1 MVKIGKIHG
10 PNWPNQ
16 PTDHH
21 WPMHA
26 GGIGNRDDAGTIDL
40 RRKSRHVEPR
50 CLFMV
55 WQLYDIC
62 ACHKP
67 DTDEFEFPMVISQT
81 PVAQKNGLISLDRY
95 SSLVIYVRIL
105 LSHEA
110 SSWWPHYSLASL
122 QLSETKQTCSG
133 ISQFQSQ
140 KSWNS
145 ATRCAEPQQYHVQL
159 KNIIQTQ
166 LAWFHDRAPNGIVL
180 SILYQN
186 KPQASLHK
194 PQLSTVEYWIC
205 SFGEMHR
212 KPPRLNQFQRSG
224 LFFQLSHG

>member
-1 MVKIGKIHG
+1 MVKNGKIHG

-55 WQLYDIC
+55 WQLYDMC
-62 ACHKP
+62 ARHKP
-67 DTDEFEFPMVISQT
+67 DTDEFESPMVTSQT

-95 SSLVIYVRIL
+95 SSLVIYVRTL

-122 QLSETKQTCSG
+122 QLSETKQTCSV

-166 LAWFHDRAPNGIVL
+166 LAWFHDSYSSSQRDCLVHSL
-180 SILYQN
+180 SKQTPS
-186 KPQASLHK
+186 KP
-194 PQLSTVEYWIC
+194 PQTPVEYCWVLDMFIW
-205 SFGEMHR
+205 GDA
-212 KPPRLNQFQRSG
+212 
-224 LFFQLSHG
+224 